1 MALHCYIF
9 SFNKFQW
16 KRRNIIISPLLSR
29 RRRQP
34 PSLPMTSASRSSI
47 QVLRC
52 FVNLIRTH
60 PLGML
65 TLTPM
70 CSSSSI
76 IPGRAKFVNDNLTV
90 SSFICVIIGKK
101 VAQLPL
107 VEDKLNQST
116 HGTG

>member
-1 MALHCYIF
+1 
-9 SFNKFQW
+9 
-16 KRRNIIISPLLSR
+16 
-29 RRRQP
+29 
-34 PSLPMTSASRSSI
+34 MTSASRSSI

-65 TLTPM
+65 ILTPM

-90 SSFICVIIGKK
+90 SSFHLCNYRKM

-107 VEDKLNQST
+107 VEDA
-116 HGTG
+116 